1 MLTTEVT
8 VTDLPEE
15 KKEPFNCIGG
25 HDHGTGSQ
33 GMTRSKAQ
41 RIFLRAFFW
50 GEDHWQKPTF
60 LSHQAG
66 FSDVPEILSVEPDLI
81 THIGCL
87 EFFVIRAQ

>member
-15 KKEPFNCIGG
+15 KKEAAGGMGG

-50 GEDHWQKPTF
+50 GEDHWQNLLFYRIKQIFQTF
-60 LSHQAG
+60 LKS
-66 FSDVPEILSVEPDLI
+66 FPLSLI
-81 THIGCL
+81 
-87 EFFVIRAQ
+87 